1 MLPKELKPKHCYN
14 LIRLGKNND
23 GGYLVEKDSLLNSH
37 ALISFGINLDWSFE
51 KDFYYYNK
59 CKIHCYDHTI
69 KYSSIKKFSRKS
81 FLKIFNKKYWTIN
94 GLKEIF
100 FNIKLYKDYK
110 KFFSQEVL
118 HFQSA
123 IGIGSNLID
132 LNTVFNRVNSNKIFL
147 KIDIEGSEYRIL
159 EDLIKYQNNISGLVI
174 EFHNIDLHIERIL
187 EFIKNFKLKLVHI
200 HGQNPG
206 GKDYLDING
215 DPIQI
220 ELTFSLYSKFKHIA
234 SCIPHELDQPSDS
247 RYKDIDLKFMV

>member
-23 GGYLVEKDSLLNSH
+23 GGYLVEKDSLLSSQ

-110 KFFSQEVL
+110 KFFSEEVL

-174 EFHNIDLHIERIL
+174 EFHNIDLHMERIL
-187 EFIKNFKLKLVHI
+187 EFIKNFNLKLIHT

-220 ELTFSLYSKFKHIA
+220 ELTFSSYSEFKHIDP
-234 SCIPHELDQPSDS
+234 CIPHELDQPSDS
-247 RYKDIDLKFMV
+247 RYKDNDLKFMF

>member
-23 GGYLVEKDSLLNSH
+23 GGYLVEKDSLLNSQ

-69 KYSSIKKFSRKS
+69 KYSFIKKFSRNS

-100 FNIKLYKDYK
+100 FNINLYKDYK
-110 KFFSQEVL
+110 KFFSAEVL

-174 EFHNIDLHIERIL
+174 EFHNIDLHMERIL
-187 EFIKNFKLKLVHI
+187 KFIKNFNLKLIHI

-220 ELTFSLYSKFKHIA
+220 ELTFSSYSEFKHIDP
-234 SCIPHELDQPSDS
+234 CIPHELDQPSDS
-247 RYKDIDLKFMV
+247 RYKDTDLKFMF